1 MFRSERIFPAR
12 ALGSLGLGV
21 AGPPSR
27 ALAPEGGPS
36 LPLRPP
42 QPREDGWSP
51 AGGPPGG
58 VLWTLDGVP
67 PPQYAALAGARGVRR
82 WVWVP

>member
-12 ALGSLGLGV
+12 ALNWLGLGV
-21 AGPPSR
+21 AGSPSR
-27 ALAPEGGPS
+27 ALAPEGGPF
-36 LPLRPP
+36 LPLRAP
-42 QPREDGWSP
+42 QRREDGWRSTV
-51 AGGPPGG
+51 GPPGG